1 MYSFGLVFSA
11 VSDTPMEFMVDFLN
25 KAKEIADSTANI
37 PEELRVNLQ
46 KALDIA
52 CGLDGYLEKMSSQ
65 ESAPLAELYQ

>member
-1 MYSFGLVFSA
+1 MHA
-11 VSDTPMEFMVDFLN
+11 AKVSDTPMEFMVDFLT
-25 KAKEIADSTANI
+25 KAREIADGNANI

-52 CGLDGYLEKMSSQ
+52 CGLDGYLEKMNSQ